1 MITGETEALIENH
14 LLDQYDDFFGSKKKR
29 AERKA
34 AREKR
39 RLERKSPA
47 KVQQR
52 REKRSRFFKDVGQV
66 YKDIGGATAIGG
78 VVDAILMPKDVQQHT
93 AQNNTEP
100 VVSDY
105 EFSVGSSQQENEKE
119 QEKKGI
125 PTVVYIVGG
134 VVVVGIIGL
143 LLMQNRR
150 TSVIQGVAQ

>member
-34 AREKR
+34 NREKR

-47 KVQQR
+47 KVQER
-52 REKRSRFFKDVGQV
+52 KEKRSRFFKDVGQV

-78 VVDAILMPKDVQQHT
+78 VVDAILMPKDVPQNT
-93 AQNNTEP
+93 SQNNIEP

-105 EFSVGSSQQENEKE
+105 EFSVGSSKQENGKE
-119 QEKKGI
+119 LEKKGI
-125 PTVVYIVGG
+125 PILVYVVGG

-143 LLMQNRR
+143 LLMRHRR
-150 TSVIQGVAQ
+150 TPIIQGYAQ